1 MAFDVAADAYDRFMG
16 VWSRPLATEFA
27 EFAGIEPGMHVLDVG
42 SGPGS
47 LTAELVARLGAANV
61 ASVDPSESFVAAVA
75 HRFPGVAVRRATA
88 EALPYPDATF
98 DAAMAQLVVHF
109 MTDPVGGLHEMARVT
124 HPGGIV
130 AACVWDY
137 GGGRGPLGPFWDA
150 ARELDPTAV
159 DESLLSGARAGHLE
173 ELALAAGLE
182 GIDGGELAI
191 SRDVDGFDAWW
202 EPFTRGVGPA
212 GAYVAGLD
220 ARRKAAL
227 RDRCRALLPPGP
239 FGLTAIAWAM
249 RGVVPGPIPRVA
261 QSRGD

>member
-27 EFAGIEPGMHVLDVG
+27 DFAGIATGMHVLDVG

-61 ASVDPSESFVAAVA
+61 AAVDPSEPFVAAVA
-75 HRFPGVAVRRATA
+75 ARYPGVDVRRAPA
-88 EALPYPDATF
+88 EALPHPDAAF
-98 DAAMAQLVVHF
+98 DAALAQLVVHF
-109 MTDPVGGLHEMARVT
+109 MADPVAGLREMARVT
-124 HPGGIV
+124 QAGGVV

-137 GGGRGPLGPFWDA
+137 GGGRGPLGPFWEA
-150 ARELDPTAV
+150 ARELDPDAV

-173 ELALAAGLE
+173 ELAVAAGLE
-182 GIDGGELAI
+182 GIGVEELAV
-191 SRDVDGFDAWW
+191 SRDVDGFDGFW

-220 ARRKAAL
+220 ARRAAAL
-227 RDRCRALLPPGP
+227 RDRCRSELPSGP
-239 FGLTAIAWAM
+239 FTLTAVAWAV
-249 RGVVPGPIPRVA
+249 RGIVA
-261 QSRGD
+261 A